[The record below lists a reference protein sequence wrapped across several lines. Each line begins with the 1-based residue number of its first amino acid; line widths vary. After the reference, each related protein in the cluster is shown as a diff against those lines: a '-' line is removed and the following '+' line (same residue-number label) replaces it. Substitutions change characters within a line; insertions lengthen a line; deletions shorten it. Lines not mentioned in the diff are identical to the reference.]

1 MQYRELPPPPPL
13 DRWIRCFWF
22 LTTSGGGPP
31 QPVVPDGRLEIV
43 LHRAE
48 PFGQV
53 MPDDSVRSQQAV
65 MVSGQITRPVVL
77 RPLGP
82 ADIIGIR
89 FRTAGARD
97 LLGLPLAEL
106 TDHVIALRDVAGS
119 LASALEAAARS
130 EDPVRV
136 LSGVLVERVRTR
148 AHASTSAAVER
159 LAGGE
164 RVADLARRIG
174 LTTRTLERRVRDD
187 TGLSPKTLQRVM
199 RFRLL
204 YALLQSG
211 AANGARA
218 AAMAGYY
225 DQAHANRDF
234 RQFAGASPTE
244 HFAADPELSRAILSH
259 SS

>member
-1 MQYRELPPPPPL
+1 VHYRELPPPPPL

-22 LTTSGGGPP
+22 LTTSDGGPA

-43 LHRAE
+43 LHRAD

-53 MPDDSVRSQQAV
+53 MPDDTVRAQQAV

-106 TDHVIALRDVAGS
+106 TDHVVPLRDVAGS
-119 LASALEAAARS
+119 LARVLETAARS
-130 EDPVRV
+130 EDPVRA
-136 LSGVLVERVRTR
+136 LSGALHERMRTR
-148 AHASTSAAVER
+148 AHASTSAAVEG
-159 LAGGE
+159 LARGE
-164 RVADLARRIG
+164 RVADVARRTG
-174 LTTRTLERRVRDD
+174 LTARTLERRVRDD
-187 TGLSPKTLQRVM
+187 TGLSPKTLQQVM
-199 RFRLL
+199 RFRVL

-211 AANGARA
+211 AANGASA
-218 AAMAGYY
+218 AATAGYY
-225 DQAHANRDF
+225 DQTHANRDF
-234 RQFAGASPTE
+234 RRFAGASPTE
-244 HFAADPELSRAILSH
+244 HFAADPQLARAILSH